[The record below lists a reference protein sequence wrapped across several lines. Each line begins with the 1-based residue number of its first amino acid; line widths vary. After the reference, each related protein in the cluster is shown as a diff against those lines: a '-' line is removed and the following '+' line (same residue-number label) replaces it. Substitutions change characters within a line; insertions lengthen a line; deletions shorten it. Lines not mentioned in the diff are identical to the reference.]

1 MEFTVLGC
9 QSVFVCPLKLGVEI
23 FLFIFYEILSLKKKK
38 CFKHLKGGS
47 MGITD
52 GQRKFSPANLG
63 YNYTVPLGFLLWEIQ
78 VTFPGE
84 SQL

>member
-1 MEFTVLGC
+1 
-9 QSVFVCPLKLGVEI
+9 
-23 FLFIFYEILSLKKKK
+23 
-38 CFKHLKGGS
+38 

>member
-38 CFKHLKGGS
+38 NVLNIS
-47 MGITD
+47 
-52 GQRKFSPANLG
+52 REVA
-63 YNYTVPLGFLLWEIQ
+63 WE
-78 VTFPGE
+78 
-84 SQL
+84 